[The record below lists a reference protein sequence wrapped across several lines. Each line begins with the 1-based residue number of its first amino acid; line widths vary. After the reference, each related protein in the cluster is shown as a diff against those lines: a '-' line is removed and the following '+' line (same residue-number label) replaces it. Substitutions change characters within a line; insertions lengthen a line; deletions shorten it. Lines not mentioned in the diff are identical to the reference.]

1 MSMADPLST
10 YRATMR
16 RREARA
22 RRAQEQRRQQARA
35 IARRVARFLR
45 DEYGASRVVL
55 FGSMA
60 REGRLGPRSDVDL
73 AVWGLDAEDYY
84 EAVARAQDGEDVQV
98 DLIRMEDSPESLRDV
113 VRREGRELPIRE

>member
-1 MSMADPLST
+1 MTDSLST
-10 YRATMR
+10 YRETMR

-22 RRAQEQRRQQARA
+22 RRAQELRRQKARA
-35 IARRVARFLR
+35 TARRVARFLR

-60 REGRLGPRSDVDL
+60 RGGRLGPRSDVDL

-84 EAVARAQDGEDVQV
+84 EAVGRVQDVDGNARV
-98 DLIRMEDSPESLRDV
+98 DLVRMEDASDSLRKE
-113 VRREGRELPIRE
+113 VRREGGELPIHE